1 MWQRFTSCGAALGRF
16 LPMSISLGVFFVH
29 VTYPHRTGKIKGQ
42 VPDPSGGFGGAG
54 TPPEWAGS
62 SPEHTILGVP
72 YDEAVMNHEMRVE
85 EDADS

>member
-1 MWQRFTSCGAALGRF
+1 MRKIQFKNLDTELDVKETSGLMRSVSQD
-16 LPMSISLGVFFVH
+16 M
-29 VTYPHRTGKIKGQ
+29 Q